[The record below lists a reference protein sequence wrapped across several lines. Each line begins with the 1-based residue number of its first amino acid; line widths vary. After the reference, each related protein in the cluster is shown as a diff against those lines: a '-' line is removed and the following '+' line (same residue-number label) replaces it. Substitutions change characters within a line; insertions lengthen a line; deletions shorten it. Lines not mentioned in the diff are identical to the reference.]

1 MSNFNPFYYH
11 YSPEL
16 LAFENAWVDFIKSGQ
31 VNNDII
37 EMEVG
42 ESWKRCR
49 NLGLDPLD
57 IKKQELISESKLE
70 SLKSEN
76 KSFINVALPF
86 MKMLFK
92 LVENSGFR
100 VDLCDK
106 YCNVLITMGD
116 SETLELS
123 QKTNSLPGSN
133 QSEEVMGTTATGMAK
148 INKHPI
154 QIAGAKHYRQILHR
168 WTCSAAPILD
178 SNNNLLGIINI
189 SGRYELTHEHT
200 LGMIAATS
208 KAIENEIRIQR
219 INNVLLEN
227 NSHLAA
233 TLSAVTDG
241 VVYVK
246 NGIIAQINKAM
257 AEILGEKDDEVI
269 GKILWDAI
277 KTTPGI
283 EEALSRIKVDKY
295 VEVSVKQK
303 NKIQHCLLSLEYIG
317 ESQSSY
323 VLIFTRTE
331 EIRMLARKINKYTA
345 FFTFNQIIG
354 NSNKI
359 KEAISLAQKASNYNF
374 KVLIE
379 GESGTGK
386 EMFAQ
391 AIHNES
397 LRKNKP
403 FIAVDCGAIPHALI
417 ESEMFGYEEGAFT
430 GARRDG
436 KLGKFELANGGTI
449 FLDEIGNMPM
459 EMQAKMLRVLQ
470 EEKITRIGG
479 TTPIPIDVRV
489 LTATNCNLEDE
500 VRRGNFREDLYY
512 RLNVIYIKL
521 PALRERREDIPLLV
535 EHFIKEFNT
544 KKIIDKKVMA
554 LLEYYDWPGN
564 IRQLHNAVERA
575 IMMSEDNKIKR
586 EDFPSDIVK
595 MNNMS
600 GKLGERNT
608 ELSLDETI
616 KSHINKVLR
625 QTDGNVSEAARIL
638 KINRTTI
645 YNLTKQKTKE

>member
-31 VNNDII
+31 VNSDII
-37 EMEVG
+37 EMEVA

-49 NLGLDPLD
+49 NFGLDPLD

-70 SLKSEN
+70 SLKSDN

-100 VDLCDK
+100 VDLCDRH
-106 YCNVLITMGD
+106 CNVLITMGD
-116 SETLELS
+116 AETLELS

-154 QIAGAKHYRQILHR
+154 QIAGAEHYRQILHR

-200 LGMIAATS
+200 LGMIAATA

-219 INNVLLEN
+219 INNVLIEN

-257 AEILGEKDDEVI
+257 AEILGEKDNEVI

-283 EEALSRIKVDKY
+283 EEALNRIKVDKY

-303 NKIQHCLLSLEYIG
+303 NKIQHCLLSLEYID

-500 VRRGNFREDLYY
+500 VKRGNFREDLYY

-544 KKIIDKKVMA
+544 KKSIDKKVMA

-586 EDFPSDIVK
+586 EDFPSDIVQ
-595 MNNMS
+595 MNNVN
-600 GKLGERNT
+600 GKLGEGNT
-608 ELSLDETI
+608 ELSLDETV

-645 YNLTKQKTKE
+645 YNLAKQKSKE

>member
-16 LAFENAWVDFIKSGQ
+16 LAYENAWVDFVKIGQ
-31 VNNDII
+31 INDDVI
-37 EMEVG
+37 EREVS
-42 ESWKRCR
+42 ESWERCR
-49 NLGLDPLD
+49 EMGIDPLNS
-57 IKKQELISESKLE
+57 KKQDLMSEGKLD
-70 SLKSEN
+70 SLKNEN
-76 KSFINVALPF
+76 KGFIDLALPF
-86 MKMLFK
+86 LEMLFN
-92 LVENSGFR
+92 LLENSGFR
-100 VDLCDK
+100 VDLCDRN
-106 YCNVLITMGD
+106 CNVLLTMGD
-116 SETLELS
+116 PETMELS
-123 QKTNSLPGSN
+123 ARTNSLAGST
-133 QSEEVMGTTATGMAK
+133 QSEETMGTTATGLAK
-148 INKHPI
+148 LNKHPT

-168 WTCSAAPILD
+168 WTCSAAPVLD
-178 SNNNLLGIINI
+178 SDNNVLGIINI

-200 LGMIAATS
+200 LGMIASTA

-219 INNVLLEN
+219 INNILIEN

-246 NGIIAQINKAM
+246 NERIAQINKAM
-257 AEILGEKDDEVI
+257 SEILDENDTDVT

-277 KTTPGI
+277 KTTPKI
-283 EEALSRIKVDKY
+283 EEALGRLKLDKY
-295 VEVSVKQK
+295 VEVSIKQK
-303 NKIQHCLLSLEYIG
+303 KKMQHCLLSLEYIDQ
-317 ESQSSY
+317 SQSSY

-331 EIRMLARKINKYTA
+331 EIRMLARKINKYSA
-345 FFTFNQIIG
+345 FFTFDQIIG
-354 NSNKI
+354 NSGRI
-359 KEAISLAQKASNYNF
+359 KDALSLARKASNYNF
-374 KVLIE
+374 KAVIE

-397 LRKNKP
+397 LRKNNP

-436 KLGKFELANGGTI
+436 KVGKFELANGGTI

-489 LTATNCNLEDE
+489 LTATNLNLEEE
-500 VRRGNFREDLYY
+500 VKKGNFREDLFY

-521 PALRERREDIPLLV
+521 PSLRDRREDIPLLV

-544 KKIIDKKVMA
+544 EKVIDKKVMA
-554 LLEYYDWPGN
+554 LLQCYDWPGN

-575 IMMSEDNKIKR
+575 IMMSEDNRIKK
-586 EDFPSDIVK
+586 EDFAADIVSS
-595 MNNMS
+595 NAPAVNAE
-600 GKLGERNT
+600 GGNQA
-608 ELSLDETI
+608 LSLEEITRL
-616 KSHINKVLR
+616 HINNILR
-625 QTDGNVSEAARIL
+625 LTDGNVSEAARIL
-638 KINRTTI
+638 KINRATI
-645 YNLTKQKTKE
+645 YNYQNKR

>member
-16 LAFENAWVDFIKSGQ
+16 LAFENAWIDFIKTGQ
-31 VNNDII
+31 TNDDII
-37 EMEVG
+37 EQEVS
-42 ESWKRCR
+42 ESWKRCKAM
-49 NLGLDPLD
+49 GIDPLD
-57 IKKQELISESKLE
+57 IKKQNLMSDAKLE
-70 SLKSEN
+70 HLKNEN
-76 KSFINVALPF
+76 KSFINMSLPF
-86 MKMLFK
+86 LKMLFK
-92 LVENSGFR
+92 LLENSGFR
-100 VDLCDK
+100 VDLCDSN
-106 YCNVLITMGD
+106 CNVLITMGD
-116 SETLELS
+116 PETMELS
-123 QKTNSLPGSN
+123 LKTNSLPGSN
-133 QSEEVMGTTATGMAK
+133 QSEEVMGTTATGLAK

-154 QIAGAKHYRQILHR
+154 QIAGAEHFRQILHR

-178 SNNNLLGIINI
+178 SENNVLGIINI

-200 LGMIAATS
+200 LGMIASTA
-208 KAIENEIRIQR
+208 KAIENEIRIQK
-219 INNVLLEN
+219 INDVLIEN

-246 NGIIAQINKAM
+246 NERIAQINKAM
-257 AEILGEKDDEVI
+257 SEILEEKDTDVT

-277 KTTPGI
+277 KTTPKI
-283 EEALSRIKVDKY
+283 EEALGRIKLDKY
-295 VEVSVKQK
+295 VEVSIKQK
-303 NKIQHCLLSLEYIG
+303 KKVQNCLLSLEYID

-331 EIRMLARKINKYTA
+331 EIRMLERKINKYTA
-345 FFTFNQIIG
+345 FFTFDQIVG
-354 NSNKI
+354 NSSKI
-359 KEAISLAQKASNYNF
+359 KEAISLARKASNYNF
-374 KVLIE
+374 KVVIE

-430 GARRDG
+430 GARREG

-470 EEKITRIGG
+470 EEKITRVGG

-489 LTATNCNLEDE
+489 LTATNSNLEDE
-500 VRRGNFREDLYY
+500 VKRGNFREDLFY

-521 PALRERREDIPLLV
+521 PSLRERREDIPLLV

-544 KKIIDKKVMA
+544 KKVIDKKTMA
-554 LLEYYDWPGN
+554 LLQYYDWPGN

-575 IMMSEDNKIKR
+575 IMMSGENTIKK
-586 EDFPSDIVK
+586 EDFPSDIVN
-595 MNNMS
+595 MNTSVEQNE
-600 GKLGERNT
+600 GITQTLTLEEITKL
-608 ELSLDETI
+608 
-616 KSHINKVLR
+616 HINKVLR
-625 QTDGNVSEAARIL
+625 LTDGNVSEAARIL
-638 KINRTTI
+638 KINRATI
-645 YNLTKQKTKE
+645 YNLSKQKIKD